1 MGDRE
6 TSRKSAIEIVKQK
19 ILQSSFPRLQ
29 ISFIILLTALAGFL
43 TSFFLLQ
50 AEIYSMAFR
59 YPVAIMVAY
68 CVFLILLR
76 AWLWLQ
82 KDNKSDFSID
92 LPDIDLGD
100 ISLPYLPT
108 SSGDSVD
115 ADVELGGGGDFG
127 GGGAGGSWSGGG
139 GGNVSTPA
147 SVGFADT
154 SSSAS
159 SGSSSGSGNSI
170 LDGLDFDIDD
180 GVWIILVIIALA
192 AVFIAAI
199 YVVYIAPILLAEI
212 FVDGVLA
219 TGLYA
224 RVKKVDQQHWLKTA
238 VKKTLLPAFIIAVCF
253 SIAGYGLQEIAPEAR
268 SIGEVWHYAGSDEN

>member
-6 TSRKSAIEIVKQK
+6 TSRKSAVEIVKRK

-59 YPVAIMVAY
+59 YPFAIMVAY

-76 AWLWLQ
+76 IWLWLQ

-100 ISLPYLPT
+100 IALPSLPSST
-108 SSGDSVD
+108 SVSVD
-115 ADVELGGGGDFG
+115 ADVELGDGGDFG
-127 GGGAGGSWSGGG
+127 GGGAGGSWSSG

-154 SSSAS
+154 SSVGG
-159 SGSSSGSGNSI
+159 GSSSGGGGSSI

-180 GVWIILVIIALA
+180 GVWIILIIIALA

-199 YVVYIAPILLAEI
+199 YVVYIAPVLLAEI

-253 SIAGYGLQEIAPEAR
+253 SIAGYGMQQIAPEAR
-268 SIGEVWHYAGSDEN
+268 SIGEVWHYTGSDEY

>member
-1 MGDRE
+1 MSKKE
-6 TSRKSAIEIVKQK
+6 TSRKSAVEIVKQK

-59 YPVAIMVAY
+59 YPFAIMVAY

-76 AWLWLQ
+76 IWLWLQ

-100 ISLPYLPT
+100 ISLPSLPS

-127 GGGAGGSWSGGG
+127 GGGAGGSWSSG
-139 GGNVSTPA
+139 GGNVSTSA

-154 SSSAS
+154 SSVG
-159 SGSSSGSGNSI
+159 GSSSSGGGGSSI

-180 GVWIILVIIALA
+180 GVWIILIIIALA

-199 YVVYIAPILLAEI
+199 YVVYIAPVLLAEI

-253 SIAGYGLQEIAPEAR
+253 SIAGYGMQQIAPEAR